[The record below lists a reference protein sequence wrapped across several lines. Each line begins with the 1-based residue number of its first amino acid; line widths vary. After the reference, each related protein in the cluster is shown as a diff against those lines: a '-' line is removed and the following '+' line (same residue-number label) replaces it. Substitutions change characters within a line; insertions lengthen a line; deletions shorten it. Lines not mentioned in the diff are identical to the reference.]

1 MKTIIKIFLT
11 YSIIF
16 FLIINFDFID
26 ILVYN
31 GIFSMVLSF
40 LITLVIFHKKNYEN
54 LLAILIVSISFHFSV
69 FLFIPVT
76 IDRSIS
82 VNLLTEIEKNY
93 KNEYLNKEEISKIIR
108 EYTTTNEFVE
118 KRIEEQIASKNIK
131 QTSEGYILTD
141 SGQMLIKI
149 FQLLTK
155 IYDF

>member
-1 MKTIIKIFLT
+1 MKTTIRIFLT

-16 FLIINFDFID
+16 FLIINLDFID
-26 ILVYN
+26 IFVYN
-31 GIFSMVLSF
+31 GIFSMILSF
-40 LITLVIFHKKNYEN
+40 LITLVIFYKKNYKN
-54 LLAILIVSISFHFSV
+54 LLAILIVSISIHFSL

>member
-1 MKTIIKIFLT
+1 MI
-11 YSIIF
+11 
-16 FLIINFDFID
+16 
-26 ILVYN
+26 
-31 GIFSMVLSF
+31 LSF
-40 LITLVIFHKKNYEN
+40 LITLVIFYKKNYKN
-54 LLAILIVSISFHFSV
+54 LLAILIVSISFHFSL

>member
-1 MKTIIKIFLT
+1 MKTTIRIFLT

-16 FLIINFDFID
+16 FLIINLDFID
-26 ILVYN
+26 IFVYN
-31 GIFSMVLSF
+31 GIFSMILSF
-40 LITLVIFHKKNYEN
+40 LITLVIFYKKNYKN
-54 LLAILIVSISFHFSV
+54 LLAILIVSISFHFSL

-118 KRIEEQIASKNIK
+118 KRIESKNIK
-131 QTSEGYILTD
+131 QTSEGYILNY

-155 IYDF
+155 IYAF

>member
-1 MKTIIKIFLT
+1 MKTTIRIFLT

-16 FLIINFDFID
+16 FLIINLDFID
-26 ILVYN
+26 IFVYN
-31 GIFSMVLSF
+31 GIFSMILSF
-40 LITLVIFHKKNYEN
+40 LITLVIFYKKNYKN
-54 LLAILIVSISFHFSV
+54 LLAILIVSISFHFSL